1 MRPLSQL
8 HDGSWV
14 VLADI
19 TRIIPRAKEDDQ
31 PSVLVCMG
39 KEYPIKLYFETRE
52 AAHDY
57 ADVLAEDVNA
67 AKMETGS

>member
-19 TRIIPRAKEDDQ
+19 TRIIPRAKEDDR

-39 KEYPIKLYFETRE
+39 KEYPIKLWFETADGAR
-52 AAHDY
+52 DY
-57 ADVLAEDVNA
+57 ADALAEDVNA